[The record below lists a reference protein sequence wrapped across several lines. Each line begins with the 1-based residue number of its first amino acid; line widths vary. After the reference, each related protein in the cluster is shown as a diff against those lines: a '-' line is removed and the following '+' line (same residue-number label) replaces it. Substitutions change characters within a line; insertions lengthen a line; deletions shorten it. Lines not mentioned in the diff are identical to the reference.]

1 MKLNILEIIENTIF
15 NLEHPYKIHHLYRHM
30 QTNHFRQEWEMDYR
44 YFLQK
49 DSVATCSQIG
59 KHTEKKVL
67 GGKAAFKFSF
77 LCDERQVVNY

>member
-1 MKLNILEIIENTIF
+1 
-15 NLEHPYKIHHLYRHM
+15 
-30 QTNHFRQEWEMDYR
+30 MDYR

-49 DSVATCSQIG
+49 DSAASCSQIR
-59 KHTEKKVL
+59 KHIGKKVL